1 MPKAQK
7 KNKVEV
13 LTLKVIVD
21 STSRQTAKERENFF
35 IGYINNIDGCEVYYT
50 KVEDVEVINFG
61 ADSNSDK

>member
-7 KNKVEV
+7 KSKAEV
-13 LTLKVIVD
+13 LTIKVIVD
-21 STSRQTAKERENFF
+21 STSMQTAKERENFF